1 MFLGTT
7 RAKCLTGI
15 FVAQA
20 GEFIAAVDA
29 VAISC
34 D

>member
-1 MFLGTT
+1 MLLGTAG
-7 RAKCLTGI
+7 AKCLTGI

-20 GEFIAAVDA
+20 GEFITAVDT
-29 VAISC
+29 VTISC